1 MGVPLYVRSALLYL
15 VVAGVTLLLY
25 GLILSANPDRYS
37 MFKVVM
43 ALPASDRELRSPGDD
58 SSHAPSLPHLTRR
71 DIPDL
76 ARLND
81 QYATVF
87 DHVMPA
93 VVSIDVGELSADPSV
108 RLKSY
113 RRGTIKLPSGEE
125 REIMVPVEWEW
136 DENRQS
142 DLIHEIPGV
151 GSGVIIDEDG
161 YIVTNHHVV
170 LDADNIVVTTHGGQ
184 RFSAELIGADST
196 VDMAVLRIKDGKGR
210 KFPVLRFGDS
220 ERLRPGEIV
229 FAFGN
234 PFGLSES
241 ITQGIVNGTR
251 RRFIDDLANEYIQTD
266 AVINPGNSG
275 GPLTNVL
282 GEFVG
287 MNAIVYAG
295 QHEKPQGWQGI
306 SLALPSN
313 RVLRCYEELME
324 LGQRVRPYLGVL
336 FNDVG
341 EQTRSARGF
350 TGKGG
355 AFIFNLEPDS
365 PAGKILH
372 PGDIVMR
379 IGGVTIKSASAA
391 TKVIQQQSPAVPLE
405 FIIWREGKEQ
415 SVKVELGQ
423 FRDVNQI
430 ALLPTIF
437 SQKPAPDKLKAELG
451 LLLRELTPGDRKET
465 GMPAD
470 LGGIFL
476 WGVKPESPLAGH
488 LEGHDMVHEINGKP
502 VWTEKEFYQ
511 LMSELPSSK
520 TPSVVLTRNRRRY
533 YLQFRAAPGRAE
545 TTSTTVQ
552 PVSSNV

>member
-1 MGVPLYVRSALLYL
+1 MEFPLPVRAALLYL
-15 VVAGVTLLLY
+15 AVAGASVLLY
-25 GLILSANPDRYS
+25 ALVLTASPDRYS
-37 MFKVVM
+37 LFKMMLGV
-43 ALPASDRELRSPGDD
+43 PAADGELRAPDEVSA
-58 SSHAPSLPHLTRR
+58 SPSLPHLTRR
-71 DIPDL
+71 DIPEL
-76 ARLND
+76 VKLND
-81 QYATVF
+81 QFAAVF
-87 DHVMPA
+87 DRVMPA

-113 RRGTIKLPSGEE
+113 RRGKIKLPNGEE

-136 DENRQS
+136 DDNRQS
-142 DLIHEIPGV
+142 DMVHEIPGV

-170 LDADNIVVTTHGGQ
+170 LDADNIAVTTHKGE
-184 RFSAELIGADST
+184 RFFAELIGADST

-220 ERLRPGEIV
+220 DRIRPGEIV

-241 ITQGIVNGTR
+241 ITQGIINGTR

-275 GPLTNVL
+275 GPLTNIF

-295 QHEKPQGWQGI
+295 QQDKPQGWQGI

-336 FNDVG
+336 FNDVTD
-341 EQTRSARGF
+341 QIRAAKGF
-350 TGKGG
+350 TEKGG
-355 AFIFNLEPDS
+355 AYILNLEPDS
-365 PAGKILH
+365 PAGSILH
-372 PGDIVMR
+372 PGDIVLR
-379 IGGVTIKSASAA
+379 IGGKEIKSASAA
-391 TKVIQQQSPAVPLE
+391 TKVIQKQAPSVPLE
-405 FIIWREGKEQ
+405 FVIWREGKEQ
-415 SVKVELGQ
+415 SVTVELGQ

-430 ALLPTIF
+430 ALLPALF
-437 SQKPAPDKLKAELG
+437 GKKPSPDQLKAELG

-488 LEGHDMVHEINGKP
+488 LEGHDMVHEVNGKP
-502 VWTEKEFYQ
+502 VWTEKEFYE
-511 LMSELPSSK
+511 LLSALPSSES
-520 TPSVVLTRNRRRY
+520 PSLVLTRNRRRY
-533 YLQFRAAPGRAE
+533 YLQFRAAPGRM
-545 TTSTTVQ
+545 TTSSVDVK
-552 PVSSNV
+552 PPSSNG

>member
-1 MGVPLYVRSALLYL
+1 MGVSLPVRSALLYL
-15 VVAGVTLLLY
+15 AVAGLSVLLY
-25 GLILSANPDRYS
+25 GLILSGNPDRYS
-37 MFKVVM
+37 LFKVIL
-43 ALPASDRELRSPGDD
+43 AIPAADGELRSPGE
-58 SSHAPSLPHLTRR
+58 PSGTTSALPHLSRR

-81 QYATVF
+81 QFAAVF
-87 DHVMPA
+87 DRVMPA

-113 RRGTIKLPSGEE
+113 RKGQIKLPNGEV

-142 DLIHEIPGV
+142 DITHEIPGV
-151 GSGVIIDEDG
+151 GSGVIIDEEG

-170 LDADNIVVTTHGGQ
+170 LDADNIAITTHKGE
-184 RFSAELIGADST
+184 RFTAELIGADST
-196 VDMAVLRIKDGKGR
+196 VDMAVLRIKDAKGR

-220 ERLRPGEIV
+220 ERIRPGELV

-241 ITQGIVNGTR
+241 ITQGIVNGMR

-275 GPLTNVL
+275 GPLTNVF

-336 FNDVG
+336 FNDVSD
-341 EQTRSARGF
+341 QTRAAVSF
-350 TGKGG
+350 SGKGG
-355 AFIFNLEPDS
+355 AYILNLEADS
-365 PAGKILH
+365 PAGTLLH
-372 PGDIVMR
+372 SGDIVLR
-379 IGGVTIKSASAA
+379 IARKEIKSASAA
-391 TKVIQQQSPAVPLE
+391 TKVIQQQAPGVPLE
-405 FIIWREGKEQ
+405 FVVWRDKREQ
-415 SVKVELGQ
+415 SVVVELGQ

-430 ALLPTIF
+430 ALLPAVF
-437 SQKPAPDKLKAELG
+437 SSKLGPEELKSKLG
-451 LLLRELTPGDRKET
+451 LVLRELTPGDRKET

-476 WGVKPESPLAGH
+476 WGVAPDSPLAGH
-488 LEGHDMVHEINGKP
+488 LERHDMVHEINGKP
-502 VWTEKEFYQ
+502 VWTEKDFYE
-511 LMSELPSSK
+511 LMGELPSSES
-520 TPSVVLTRNRRRY
+520 PSLVLTRNRRRY
-533 YLQFRAAPGRAE
+533 YLQFRPPPGRTA
-545 TTSTTVQ
+545 TSFIQ
-552 PVSSNV
+552 NKPPASNV